1 MAKIKGQNLTPSL
14 CKCECLIRSVCV
26 VSLRVRKRS
35 GGVGVDSVKV
45 RKDLHEIF
53 RVCVCLWG
61 EGGGGSEGGGRCV
74 FEVNDTRYDRKG
86 VFLS

>member
-1 MAKIKGQNLTPSL
+1 M
-14 CKCECLIRSVCV
+14 CV

-61 EGGGGSEGGGRCV
+61 EGGGGSEGG
-74 FEVNDTRYDRKG
+74 EVR
-86 VFLS
+86 V